1 MALRTYLREGDIV
14 DGSWEVIKQI
24 GQGGSGTVY
33 LVRDIELN
41 RLLALKEVPVRNT
54 DKGKRQAKAVVAE
67 VSLLKSLSHP
77 SIPRILKMTH
87 DEHSILIIMDYIEG
101 YSLRSLIA
109 KKNYIEE
116 ALIVK

>member
-54 DKGKRQAKAVVAE
+54 DQGKSKAKAVVAE
-67 VSLLKSLSHP
+67 FSLL
-77 SIPRILKMTH
+77 
-87 DEHSILIIMDYIEG
+87 
-101 YSLRSLIA
+101 
-109 KKNYIEE
+109 
-116 ALIVK
+116 